1 MHGSK
6 IWNFIEAASGLT
18 FQRFLTSLPQ
28 RL

>member
-1 MHGSK
+1 MPGSN
-6 IWNFIEAASGLT
+6 IWSFIEAASGLT